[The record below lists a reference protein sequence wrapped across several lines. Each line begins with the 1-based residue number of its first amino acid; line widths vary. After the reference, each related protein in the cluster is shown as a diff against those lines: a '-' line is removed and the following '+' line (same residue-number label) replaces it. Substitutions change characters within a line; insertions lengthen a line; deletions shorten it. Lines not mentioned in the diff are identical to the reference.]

1 MNYLQKIKQAI
12 DARLEWKEC
21 NAFYIGKTS
30 DFEERKIEHENDHYN
45 LCWELAHGIPE
56 QISELEN
63 ALICTYKGN
72 SKLFNKNEGSG
83 GNPEATILYVAFQFK
98 DLGLDDLHD
107 DIVPISDGFPIE
119 IK

>member
-72 SKLFNKNEGSG
+72 SKLFNNHEKTLLSLTMLVMGTAALSAQEKY
-83 GNPEATILYVAFQFK
+83 ATRTLPFSI
-98 DLGLDDLHD
+98 
-107 DIVPISDGFPIE
+107 PSCP
-119 IK
+119 